1 MSSSISA
8 EASPSS
14 VGSSSAITTR
24 RPASLR
30 DDADAD
36 HHEAPSAVPLERLVG
51 YLMEAKRSLA
61 SMHQLVQAGNMV
73 ARATDYHERAVK
85 LSADG
90 TFLYWGLASL
100 VQQLDAMKRGFIRT
114 YDNQKKKFDDNIHL
128 LDASAGRL
136 TGILDK
142 LKNTPVDPVFRPEGE
157 ESKNLKDF
165 VDEANVHNL
174 INALKD
180 CINELKAAETSFAGD
195 IFRLETDITAV
206 KARMKA
212 VAIPDLSPSP
222 DHLMQLSER
231 SFQMSQT
238 LVSLTQH
245 FDKCVK
251 AVRESE
257 GGMELALRIDAEASQ
272 EASYND
278 GVQLPSLT
286 HRLQP
291 DDHPNPKHDLMSSAE
306 LNELVQIV
314 VEDAAEV
321 QPTVREMGAT
331 LESMIPILAASREQ
345 LETCEAVCT
354 ALVDA
359 FYHAESVRRKMA
371 SYQAAEREFR
381 ERIAAEQDT
390 IDTCES
396 QVTEL
401 THFYEGYINAYGQ
414 LKTEYRRRQ
423 ALDEKIQAILQKAA
437 DAVEF
442 YREQDRVARQ
452 NVESSFGAFLPRD
465 LWVKMDEPMRE
476 FRVILD
482 PKSPEAAAATSPPL
496 AAAQTTATAGSR
508 DTGDSGDPASG

>member
-1 MSSSISA
+1 
-8 EASPSS
+8 
-14 VGSSSAITTR
+14 
-24 RPASLR
+24 
-30 DDADAD
+30 
-36 HHEAPSAVPLERLVG
+36 
-51 YLMEAKRSLA
+51 
-61 SMHQLVQAGNMV
+61 
-73 ARATDYHERAVK
+73 
-85 LSADG
+85 
-90 TFLYWGLASL
+90 
-100 VQQLDAMKRGFIRT
+100 
-114 YDNQKKKFDDNIHL
+114 
-128 LDASAGRL
+128 
-136 TGILDK
+136 
-142 LKNTPVDPVFRPEGE
+142 
-157 ESKNLKDF
+157 
-165 VDEANVHNL
+165 
-174 INALKD
+174 
-180 CINELKAAETSFAGD
+180 
-195 IFRLETDITAV
+195 
-206 KARMKA
+206 
-212 VAIPDLSPSP
+212 
-222 DHLMQLSER
+222 
-231 SFQMSQT
+231 MSQT

-257 GGMELALRIDAEASQ
+257 GGMELALRIDAEASE

-321 QPTVREMGAT
+321 QPTVRDMWAT
-331 LESMIPILAASREQ
+331 LESMTPILAASREQ
-345 LETCEAVCT
+345 LETCEGVCT
-354 ALVDA
+354 ALVNA

-476 FRVILD
+476 FRVVLD
-482 PKSPEAAAATSPPL
+482 TKSIDAATETSPAP
-496 AAAQTTATAGSR
+496 TTALAGAPDAS
-508 DTGDSGDPASG
+508 DSQEPPSS